1 MLAYQAARRK
11 QGQPAAAPRLH
22 VATLRSGRSIHTSPL
37 HSPSYSSCPPHSTGS
52 SPNPPLPA
60 LQFASPK
67 KPSFNFEPNKHDCIY
82 FPKDDKAHRGL
93 DVQSYHFIYLV
104 LLGKHKLALPKAV
117 STPALYHSDAS
128 VSYEELET
136 LKLLT
141 IKAEHFRNDGT
152 PEKL

>member
-1 MLAYQAARRK
+1 
-11 QGQPAAAPRLH
+11 
-22 VATLRSGRSIHTSPL
+22 
-37 HSPSYSSCPPHSTGS
+37 
-52 SPNPPLPA
+52 
-60 LQFASPK
+60 
-67 KPSFNFEPNKHDCIY
+67 
-82 FPKDDKAHRGL
+82 
-93 DVQSYHFIYLV
+93 
-104 LLGKHKLALPKAV
+104 V